1 MALIESTR
9 IRLRPTPAERVALTV
24 ATWISTGVANRMDRR
39 ARILTEAHVRRAAHD
54 ADTARREVERAR
66 AHLLGIR

>member
-54 ADTARREVERAR
+54 ADTGASARHPLTGPCPRP
-66 AHLLGIR
+66 